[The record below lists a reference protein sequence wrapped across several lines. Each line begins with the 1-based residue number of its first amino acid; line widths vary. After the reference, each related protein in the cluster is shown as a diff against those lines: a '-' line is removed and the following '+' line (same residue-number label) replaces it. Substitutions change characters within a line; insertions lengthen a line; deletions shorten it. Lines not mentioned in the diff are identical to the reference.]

1 MNTILHEKQLEEY
14 YCTLCYALFDFK
26 RRSLTLANSGLPYPI
41 RCSGADVSQIV
52 LPGVPLGAFAGT
64 SYEELTFDLARGDT
78 YVFCSDGVSEA
89 NDARGLE
96 FGTER
101 LLRVVS
107 EVLDKTAREMVDA
120 IFAAVQD
127 FRGDTPP
134 NDDMTAVA
142 LKITG

>member
-1 MNTILHEKQLEEY
+1 V
-14 YCTLCYALFDFK
+14 FDFK

-41 RCSGADVSQIV
+41 QYCGRTKTVSQLV

-64 SYEELTFDLARGDT
+64 TYDELSFELSTDDV
-78 YVFCSDGVSEA
+78 YVFCSDGVTEA
-89 NDARGLE
+89 NDGLGRE

-101 LLRVVS
+101 LLAVIESAHDRS
-107 EVLDKTAREMVDA
+107 ARDIVDA
-120 IFAAVQD
+120 VFSAVWS

-142 LKITG
+142 IKITA